1 MKTPPVRVLVV
12 DDSAFVR
19 KVLRQVLG
27 ASPSIEV
34 VDTAMDGLDALEKI
48 ERYKPD
54 VITLD
59 LVMPN
64 LDGIGVLGSLPDEG
78 APRVVVVSNA
88 EADSELGVRALQQG
102 AIELVEK
109 PTSLATDRL
118 FELSG
123 ELVRK
128 VLAAAGAKRLSAEP
142 GPQPPPPPPAVI
154 SAPARTRIL
163 VVGASTGGPQA
174 LTRLLTALP
183 ADLPVPVVVALHI
196 PAGYTESLARRLDEA
211 SAISVI
217 EASDDLQL
225 RPGTAVI
232 ARGGQHLE
240 VRRQLER
247 ASVRFARASTTSL
260 YCPSVDL
267 LFASAAAEFGSGVL
281 AVVLTGMGDDGLEGS
296 REIHKVG
303 GRVLA
308 EAESSC
314 VVYGMPRR
322 VQEAGLAAAEAPIDE
337 MAALILRH
345 L

>member
-1 MKTPPVRVLVV
+1 MTVSPIRVLVV

-19 KVLRQVLG
+19 KVLRQVLN
-27 ASPSIEV
+27 ASSSIEV

-48 ERYKPD
+48 ARYKPD

-64 LDGIGVLGSLPDEG
+64 LDGIGVLASLPREG
-78 APRVVVVSNA
+78 APRVIVVSNA
-88 EADSELGVRALQQG
+88 EADSELGVKALQQG
-102 AIELVEK
+102 AIDLVEK

-118 FELSG
+118 FELSD

-128 VLAAAGAKRLSAEP
+128 VIAAAGAKGPPAEP
-142 GPQPPPPPPAVI
+142 RPLPPPPPAAI
-154 SAPARTRIL
+154 PAATRTQVV
-163 VVGASTGGPQA
+163 VVGTSTGGPQA

-183 ADLPVPVVVALHI
+183 GGLPVPVVVALHI
-196 PAGYTESLARRLDEA
+196 PPGYTESLARRLDDA
-211 SAISVI
+211 SAISVV

-225 RPGTAVI
+225 RPGLAVI
-232 ARGGQHLE
+232 ARGGRHLE

-247 ASVRFARASTTSL
+247 ASVRFAQASSMSL

-296 REIHKVG
+296 RAIRKAG
-303 GRVLA
+303 GQILA

-322 VQEAGLAAAEAPIDE
+322 VMEAGLAAAEAPIDE
-337 MAALILRH
+337 MAAAIVRH

>member
-1 MKTPPVRVLVV
+1 MTVSPIRVLVI

-27 ASPSIEV
+27 SNSSIEV

-48 ERYKPD
+48 ARYKPD

-64 LDGIGVLGSLPDEG
+64 LDGIGVLASLPREG
-78 APRVVVVSNA
+78 APRVIVVSNA
-88 EADSELGVRALQQG
+88 EADSELGVKALQQG
-102 AIELVEK
+102 AIDLVEK

-128 VLAAAGAKRLSAEP
+128 VIAAAGAKGPSPEP
-142 GPQPPPPPPAVI
+142 RPLPPPPPPAVI
-154 SAPARTRIL
+154 RAPARTQ
-163 VVGASTGGPQA
+163 VVVIGTSTGGPQA

-183 ADLPVPVVVALHI
+183 GGLPVPVVVALHI
-196 PAGYTESLARRLDEA
+196 PPGYTESLARRLDEA
-211 SAISVI
+211 SAISVT

-225 RPGTAVI
+225 RPGLAVI
-232 ARGGQHLE
+232 ARGGRHLE

-247 ASVRFARASTTSL
+247 ASVRFAQASSMSL
-260 YCPSVDL
+260 HCPSVDL
-267 LFASAAAEFGSGVL
+267 LFSSAAAEFGSGVL

-296 REIHKVG
+296 RAIHKAG
-303 GRVLA
+303 GRILA

-322 VQEAGLAAAEAPIDE
+322 VMEAGIVAAEAPIDE
-337 MAALILRH
+337 MAAAILRH

>member
-1 MKTPPVRVLVV
+1 MKIPAVRVLVV

-27 ASPSIEV
+27 ASASIEV

-54 VITLD
+54 VVTLD

-64 LDGIGVLGSLPDEG
+64 LDGIGVLRSLPREG
-78 APRVVVVSNA
+78 APRVVVVSNS
-88 EADSELGVRALQQG
+88 EADSELGVEALQRG
-102 AIELVEK
+102 AVDLVEK

-118 FELSG
+118 FELSD

-128 VLAAAGAKRLSAEP
+128 VLAAAEARVHQAAPRPL
-142 GPQPPPPPPAVI
+142 PPPLPGAIPAL
-154 SAPARTRIL
+154 PRTRL
-163 VVGASTGGPQA
+163 VVVGTSTGGPQA
-174 LTRLLTALP
+174 LTRLFAAMPGDFP
-183 ADLPVPVVVALHI
+183 APLVVALHI
-196 PAGYTESLARRLDEA
+196 PPGYTESLSRRLNDG
-211 SAISVI
+211 SALSIV

-225 RPGTAVI
+225 RPGLAVI
-232 ARGGQHLE
+232 ARGGTHLE
-240 VRRQLER
+240 VRRQRER
-247 ASVRFARASTTSL
+247 ASVRFAQAVRASL

-281 AVVLTGMGDDGLEGS
+281 GVVLTGMGDDGLEGS
-296 REIHKVG
+296 RAIHKAG
-303 GRVLA
+303 GKILV

-322 VQEAGLAAAEAPIDE
+322 VLEAGLAAAQASIDE
-337 MAALILRH
+337 MPAAIVRH

>member
-1 MKTPPVRVLVV
+1 MKNPAVRVLVV

-27 ASPSIEV
+27 ANAAIEV

-54 VITLD
+54 VVTLD

-64 LDGIGVLGSLPDEG
+64 LDGIGVLASLPREG
-78 APRVVVVSNA
+78 APRVVVVSNS

-102 AIELVEK
+102 AVDLVEK

-118 FELSG
+118 FELSD

-128 VLAAAGAKRLSAEP
+128 VLAAAEARVHREGPR
-142 GPQPPPPPPAVI
+142 PQPPPAPGAIPAL
-154 SAPARTRIL
+154 PRARL
-163 VVGASTGGPQA
+163 VVIGTSTGGPQA
-174 LTRLLTALP
+174 LTRLFAAMP
-183 ADLPVPVVVALHI
+183 GDFPVPIVVALHI
-196 PAGYTESLARRLDEA
+196 PAGYTESLSRRLNDA
-211 SAISVI
+211 SALSVV

-225 RPGTAVI
+225 RPGLAVI
-232 ARGGQHLE
+232 ARGGAHLE
-240 VRRQLER
+240 VRRHRDR
-247 ASVRFARASTTSL
+247 ASVRFAEASRASL

-267 LFASAAAEFGSGVL
+267 LFASAAAELGAGVL
-281 AVVLTGMGDDGLEGS
+281 GVVLTGMGDDGLEGS
-296 REIHKVG
+296 RAIHKAG
-303 GRVLA
+303 GRILV

-314 VVYGMPRR
+314 VVHGMPRR
-322 VQEAGLAAAEAPIDE
+322 VLEAGLAAAEAPIDE
-337 MAALILRH
+337 MPAAILRH

>member
-1 MKTPPVRVLVV
+1 MTVSPIRVLVI

-27 ASPSIEV
+27 ASSSIEV

-48 ERYKPD
+48 ARYKPD

-64 LDGIGVLGSLPDEG
+64 LDGIGVLAALPREG
-78 APRVVVVSNA
+78 APRVIVVSNA
-88 EADSELGVRALQQG
+88 EADSELGVKALQQG
-102 AIELVEK
+102 AIDLVEK

-118 FELSG
+118 FELSD

-128 VLAAAGAKRLSAEP
+128 VIAAAGAKGPRAEP
-142 GPQPPPPPPAVI
+142 RPLPPPPPPAVI
-154 SAPARTRIL
+154 PAPARTQ
-163 VVGASTGGPQA
+163 VVVIGTSTGGPQA

-183 ADLPVPVVVALHI
+183 GGLPVPVVVALHI
-196 PAGYTESLARRLDEA
+196 PPGYTESLARRLDEA
-211 SAISVI
+211 SAISVV

-225 RPGTAVI
+225 RPGLAAI
-232 ARGGQHLE
+232 ARGGRHLE

-247 ASVRFARASTTSL
+247 ASVRFAQASTMSL

-296 REIHKVG
+296 RAIHKAG
-303 GRVLA
+303 GRILA

-322 VQEAGLAAAEAPIDE
+322 VMEAGLAVAEAPIDE
-337 MAALILRH
+337 MAAAILRH

>member
-1 MKTPPVRVLVV
+1 MTVAPIRVLVI

-48 ERYKPD
+48 ARYKPD

-64 LDGIGVLGSLPDEG
+64 LDGIGVLGSLPREG
-78 APRVVVVSNA
+78 APRVIVVSNA

-102 AIELVEK
+102 AIDLVEK

-118 FELSG
+118 FELSD

-128 VLAAAGAKRLSAEP
+128 VIAAAGAKGPAPEP
-142 GPQPPPPPPAVI
+142 RPLPPPPPPAVI
-154 SAPARTRIL
+154 PVAARTQVV
-163 VVGASTGGPQA
+163 VVGTSTGGPQA

-183 ADLPVPVVVALHI
+183 GGLPVPVVVALHI
-196 PAGYTESLARRLDEA
+196 PPGYTESLARRLDDA
-211 SAISVI
+211 SAISVV

-225 RPGTAVI
+225 RPGLAVI
-232 ARGGQHLE
+232 ARGGRHLE

-247 ASVRFARASTTSL
+247 ASVRFAQASSTSL

-296 REIHKVG
+296 RAIHKAG
-303 GRVLA
+303 GRILA

-322 VQEAGLAAAEAPIDE
+322 VMEAGLAAAEAPIDE
-337 MAALILRH
+337 MAAAILRH